1 MPLIRRIPQMA
12 KNPLE
17 HLEYEDP
24 TQVQENLE
32 EVI

>member
-1 MPLIRRIPQMA
+1 MPLIQKTPQMA
-12 KNPLE
+12 KNTLE
-17 HLEYEDP
+17 HLEYEDW